1 MKRML
6 RMHIRTNGIVIR
18 EQTISEND
26 KLVTLL
32 TQERGVIRAFAR
44 GAKSPRSRKSVATQL
59 FCYCD
64 FDIYFG
70 KGIFSVDEATVKET
84 FFELQSSIQDLA
96 LAQYFCELACEL
108 SPREEPA
115 GEYLKL
121 LLNAC
126 HMLVKKKRD
135 RRLLKPIVELRFL
148 TMAGYMP
155 DLLGCEVCGA
165 FESEVMYFNSAKGE
179 LFCDKC
185 NNNKTNKPISIST
198 VTAMRHVAFSE
209 SEKLFSFNLKEGAMR
224 EFNETVEE
232 YLLRVTMRSYKTLDF
247 YKITE

>member
-1 MKRML
+1 
-6 RMHIRTNGIVIR
+6 MHIRTNGIVIR

-32 TQERGVIRAFAR
+32 TQERGVIRAFAH

-70 KGIFSVDEATVKET
+70 KGVFSIEEATVKET
-84 FFELQSSIQDLA
+84 FFGLRNSIQALA
-96 LAQYFCELACEL
+96 LAQYFCELAAEL
-108 SPREEPA
+108 SPREEEA
-115 GEYLKL
+115 NEYLKL
-121 LLNAC
+121 MLNALY
-126 HMLVKKKRD
+126 MLVNEKRD

-148 TMAGYMP
+148 VMAGYMP
-155 DLLGCEVCGA
+155 DLLGCDVCGA
-165 FESEVMYFNSAKGE
+165 FESDVMYFNTARGE
-179 LFCDKC
+179 IFCSEC
-185 NNNKTNKPISIST
+185 NNNNANIAISIST

-209 SEKLFSFNLKEGAMR
+209 SDRLFAFNLKQGAMI

-232 YLLRVTMRSYKTLDF
+232 YLLRVTMRKYKTLDF
-247 YKITE
+247 YKIIE

>member
-6 RMHIRTNGIVIR
+6 KMHIRTNGIVIR

-32 TQERGVIRAFAR
+32 TQEKGVIRAFAH
-44 GAKSPRSRKSVATQL
+44 GAKSPKNRKSVATQL

-64 FDIYFG
+64 FNIYSG
-70 KGIFSVDEATVKET
+70 RGIFSVEEAVVKET
-84 FFELQSSIQDLA
+84 FFGLRNSIQALA
-96 LAQYFCELACEL
+96 LGQYFCELAAEL

-126 HMLVKKKRD
+126 YMLVSGKRD

-148 TMAGYMP
+148 AMAGYMP
-155 DLLGCEVCGA
+155 DLLGCASCRK
-165 FESEVMYFNSAKGE
+165 FESDVMYFNSARGE
-179 LFCDKC
+179 LFCDEC
-185 NNNKTNKPISIST
+185 NTGKTNIPISIST

-209 SEKLFSFNLKEGAMR
+209 NEKLFSFNLKPAAMR
-224 EFNETVEE
+224 EFNDTVEE
-232 YLLRVTMRSYKTLDF
+232 YLLRVTMRKYKTLDF